1 MDPAHFVRELRR
13 RGVFRGAAFYVVA
26 AWVTL
31 QVSDLAL
38 PGLGLPESAIRFV
51 WVGAFLGFPLAL
63 FFSWRYEFT
72 RGGIFRTPASSG
84 EAVDT
89 RLHALDYALLAA
101 LVAIAGAIALGV
113 IGQVRRTDVAVPHA
127 SLAPP
132 PEGRISMAV
141 LPLRNASGD
150 PEQEYL
156 SDGLTEELI
165 VQLGRLHPER
175 LGVIARSS
183 AMRYKNTDMSVTDI
197 GRELGVAYVL
207 EGSAMREGG
216 RVRVTTEL
224 IQASDQTQ
232 LWAES
237 YDRELSGILELQRDV
252 AQAVAKSLA
261 VKLLPQEQARL
272 AAVGSVNAE
281 AYDAYLKGSQYW
293 IRLGAADLD
302 AAEKYF
308 HLALEKDPRFA
319 PAYVGLTWVWV
330 CRQQMGYVPP
340 GEAGPK
346 AKAAV
351 SKALE
356 LDDTYFEAHLA
367 LADIL
372 TWTDWNWAAAGRE
385 WERAIELNPG
395 YPDTRAYYSHY
406 LLITGRPE
414 EGLKEIE
421 TAIGT
426 DPFNV
431 IFLAFHAVVLE
442 YFERYDDA
450 LVVTRKILEIMPDN
464 PVGLSS
470 QWSAYEGKGMQKEA
484 FASAKA
490 YYRNAYGDLDQGGVL
505 DRAYAASGYAAA
517 MNRAAELLVA
527 QSRTKFVPPLDIAAL
542 YLSAGDRE
550 QALAWLERGYEVRD
564 PAMPYLGWPWY
575 DPLRSDPRFKDL
587 VRKMNLPE

>member
-1 MDPAHFVRELRR
+1 MDPTHFVRELRR

-31 QVSDLAL
+31 QASDLAL
-38 PGLGLPESAIRFV
+38 PGLGLPEAAIRFV
-51 WVGAFLGFPLAL
+51 WIGTFLGFPLAL

-72 RGGIFRTPASSG
+72 RDGIVRTPPSSD

-89 RLHALDYALLAA
+89 RLHAFDYALLAA
-101 LVAIAGAIALGV
+101 LVAIAGAIAYGV
-113 IGQVRRTDVAVPHA
+113 VGQVRRAHAPMQA

-132 PEGRISMAV
+132 PEGRISIAV

-175 LGVIARSS
+175 LGVIARTS
-183 AMRYKNTDMSVTDI
+183 AMRYKNTEKSVTDI
-197 GRELGVAYVL
+197 GRELGVGYVL
-207 EGSAMREGG
+207 EGSALREGG
-216 RVRVTTEL
+216 RVRVTAAL
-224 IQASDQTQ
+224 VQASDQTE

-252 AQAVAKSLA
+252 ARAVAKSLA
-261 VKLLPQEQARL
+261 VKLLPKEQARL

-308 HLALEKDPRFA
+308 DLALEKDPRFA
-319 PAYVGLTWVWV
+319 PAHVGLTWVWV
-330 CRQQMGYVPP
+330 CRQQMGYVRP

-351 SKALE
+351 SRALE
-356 LDDTYFEAHLA
+356 LDDGYFEAHLA
-367 LADIL
+367 LADVL

-385 WERAIELNPG
+385 WERAIERNPG
-395 YPDTRAYYSHY
+395 YADTRAYYSHY

-421 TAIGT
+421 TALGM

-431 IFLAFHAVVLE
+431 IFLGFYAVALE
-442 YFERYDDA
+442 YFERHDDA
-450 LVVTRKILEIMPDN
+450 LAVTRKILEVMPDN
-464 PVGLSS
+464 PLGLLA
-470 QWSAYEGKGMQKEA
+470 QWSAYEGKGMYEEA
-484 FASAKA
+484 FAAAKA
-490 YYRNAYGDLDQGGVL
+490 YQRAMYGDLDQGGVL
-505 DRAYAASGYAAA
+505 DRTYAANGYAAA
-517 MNRAAELLVA
+517 MGRAAELLVA
-527 QSRTKFVPPLDIAAL
+527 RSRGKFVRPRDIADF

-550 QALAWLERGYEVRD
+550 QALAWLERGYEVHD
-564 PAMPYLGWPWY
+564 PNMPYLGWPSF

>member
-1 MDPAHFVRELRR
+1 MDPTRFVRELRR

-51 WVGAFLGFPLAL
+51 WIGAFLGFPLAL

-72 RGGIFRTPASSG
+72 RDGIVRTPPSSG
-84 EAVDT
+84 EAVDA

-101 LVAIAGAIALGV
+101 LLAIAGAIAYGV
-113 IGQVRRTDVAVPHA
+113 VGQVRRTNMSPHA
-127 SLAPP
+127 SLVPL
-132 PEGRISMAV
+132 PEGRISIVV

-165 VQLGRLHPER
+165 VQLGRLHPDR
-175 LGVIARSS
+175 LGVIARTS
-183 AMRYKNTDMSVTDI
+183 AMRYKNTEKSVADI
-197 GRELGVAYVL
+197 GRELDVGYVL
-207 EGSAMREGG
+207 EGSALREGN
-216 RVRVTTEL
+216 RVRITAEL

-252 AQAVAKSLA
+252 ARAVAKSLA
-261 VKLLPQEQARL
+261 VKLLPREQARL

-308 HLALEKDPRFA
+308 NLALEKDPRFA
-319 PAYVGLTWVWV
+319 PAYVGLAWVWI
-330 CRQQMGYVPP
+330 CRQQVGYVRP
-340 GEAGPK
+340 GEAGPR

-351 SKALE
+351 SKALD
-356 LDDTYFEAHLA
+356 LDDAFFEAHLA

-421 TAIGT
+421 TAIRM

-431 IFLAFHAVVLE
+431 IFLGFYAVVLE
-442 YFERYDDA
+442 YFERHDDA
-450 LVVTRKILEIMPDN
+450 LEVAGKALEIMPDN
-464 PVGLSS
+464 VPGLQV
-470 QWSAYEGKGMQKEA
+470 QWWAYEGKRMHEKA
-484 FASAKA
+484 FASATA
-490 YYRNAYGDLDQGGVL
+490 YYRAIYGDLEKGGVL
-505 DRAYAASGYAAA
+505 DRTYSANGYAAA
-517 MNRAAELLVA
+517 MGRAAELLVER
-527 QSRTKFVPPLDIAAL
+527 SRIRFVLPTDIAYL

-550 QALAWLERGYEVRD
+550 QALAWLERGYEVHD
-564 PAMPYLGWPWY
+564 PNMPYLGWPDY
-575 DPLRSDPRFKDL
+575 DPLRSDPRFQDL
-587 VRKMNLPE
+587 VRRMNLPE

>member
-1 MDPAHFVRELRR
+1 MDPTHFVRELGR
-13 RGVFRGAAFYVVA
+13 RGVFRGAALYVVA

-51 WVGAFLGFPLAL
+51 WIGAFLGFPLAL

-72 RGGIFRTPASSG
+72 RDGIVRTPPSSG
-84 EAVDT
+84 EAVDA

-101 LVAIAGAIALGV
+101 LVAIAAAIAYGV
-113 IGQVRRTDVAVPHA
+113 VGQVRHTSPSPSA

-132 PEGRISMAV
+132 PEGRISIAV

-150 PEQEYL
+150 PDQEYL

-175 LGVIARSS
+175 LGVIARTS
-183 AMRYKNTDMSVTDI
+183 AMRYKNTDKSVADI
-197 GRELGVAYVL
+197 ARELGVAYVL
-207 EGSAMREGG
+207 EGSARREGG
-216 RVRVTTEL
+216 RVRVTAEL
-224 IQASDQTQ
+224 VQASDQTQ

-252 AQAVAKSLA
+252 ARAVAKSLA

-272 AAVGSVNAE
+272 AAAGSVNAE
-281 AYDAYLKGSQYW
+281 AYDAYLKGSQYT

-319 PAYVGLTWVWV
+319 PAYVGLTMVWV
-330 CRQQMGYVPP
+330 CRQQMGYVRP

-356 LDDTYFEAHLA
+356 LDDGYFEAHLA
-367 LADIL
+367 LADVL

-385 WERAIELNPG
+385 WQRAIELNPG
-395 YPDTRAYYSHY
+395 YADTRAYYSHY

-421 TAIGT
+421 TAMEM

-431 IFLAFHAVVLE
+431 IFQGFYAVVLD

-450 LVVTRKILEIMPDN
+450 LAVTRKILDTMPDN
-464 PVGLSS
+464 PLGLSA
-470 QWSAYEGKGMQKEA
+470 QWWAYQGKGMHEEA
-484 FASAKA
+484 FAAA
-490 YYRNAYGDLDQGGVL
+490 TAFYRAIYGDLDPSGVL
-505 DRAYAASGYAAA
+505 DRTYSANGYAAA
-517 MNRAAELLVA
+517 MGGAAELLVA
-527 QSRTKFVPPLDIAAL
+527 RSQSKFVLPTDIAAL
-542 YLSAGDRE
+542 YLSAGNRE

-564 PAMPYLGWPWY
+564 PAMPYLGWPMY